1 MTEEEVNNSIF
12 DLNDVWQV
20 LEDYWFFILI
30 FLLVAFAAYIGLF
43 TTIEVVEGK
52 FPGGLFFYKNL

>member
-1 MTEEEVNNSIF
+1 MTEGEVSESNF
-12 DLNDVWQV
+12 DLSDVWQV

-30 FLLVAFAAYIGLF
+30 FLLITFAAYIGLF

-52 FPGGLFFYKNL
+52 FPGGLFFYKDL